1 MKIDKGYISPHFIAN
16 QDKTSVEFENS
27 SVLLTDQ
34 RVDDVQDMLPLLEKT
49 TPLSVPLLIIAED
62 VSHTVYST
70 LVLNKLNGLL
80 NAAVVKCPLF
90 TLIKLGR
97 PIFGR
102 PGRNVAVVKCPGLGD
117 ENKAFLQDIAIM
129 TVVDFFASDLGWCLQ
144 GATSDQLGMAQMI
157 TITSDTTT
165 IIAHLSMRPEFEAR
179 IQQLKKDLEETTSA
193 YLKKGFKLISLNS
206 QEVGAATEAE
216 LEDRKLRAIMDHV
229 DDSEEKIGVN
239 IVGKALL
246 VPAMMITHNAGA
258 DGPAVFEKLLASEWR
273 VGYNAMTDKFEDL
286 VDAGV
291 TYHPYRVARC
301 VLQNSVS
308 IAGLILMTQAR
319 MFDKIK
325 KKKSSIPQIPGMP
338 PLQINQMLRFELV
351 MYYH

>member
-62 VSHTVYST
+62 VSHTV
-70 LVLNKLNGLL
+70 
-80 NAAVVKCPLF
+80 
-90 TLIKLGR
+90 
-97 PIFGR
+97 
-102 PGRNVAVVKCPGLGD
+102 NVAVVKCPGLGD